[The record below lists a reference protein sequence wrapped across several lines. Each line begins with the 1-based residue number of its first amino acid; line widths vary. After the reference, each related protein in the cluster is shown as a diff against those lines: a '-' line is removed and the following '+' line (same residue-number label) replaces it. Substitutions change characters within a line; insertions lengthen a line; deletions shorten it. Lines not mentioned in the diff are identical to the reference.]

1 MAAEVG
7 TRWPRLS
14 RRTLDGP
21 PVKVHLGFSILEAA
35 LNIEQ
40 LRENA
45 TNCAI
50 LAEEATNEP
59 SRRRYQRMHDAWIA
73 LIETE
78 AWLEGALPYEISQEP
93 TGAAV

>member
-1 MAAEVG
+1 VG
-7 TRWPRLS
+7 LS
-14 RRTLDGP
+14 
-21 PVKVHLGFSILEAA
+21 VLEAA

-45 TNCAI
+45 ANCAI

-59 SRRRYQRMHDAWIA
+59 SRRRYQRMHDAWNA

-78 AWLEGALPYEISQEP
+78 AWLEGALSYDISEEP
-93 TGAAV
+93 IRATA